1 MSDRWQ
7 YVVGGIISLVLAMG
21 YLTLTSGAPSVAPDQ
36 STDQLSLDAA
46 PGVSEKAASSDSP
59 PGSPSSTRPE
69 ARSAPETGHPNREP
83 GLNQKN
89 GLSVVLAPPAAPI
102 PAALAPPL
110 SQKPNSESPAPDST
124 TGP

>member
-46 PGVSEKAASSDSP
+46 PGVSEKAA
-59 PGSPSSTRPE
+59 
-69 ARSAPETGHPNREP
+69 
-83 GLNQKN
+83 
-89 GLSVVLAPPAAPI
+89 
-102 PAALAPPL
+102 
-110 SQKPNSESPAPDST
+110 
-124 TGP
+124 